1 MSPRTTS
8 WQKRKWMK
16 QVQNEIE
23 SLVKLRKEIGLTQEE
38 LADELGVSQAY
49 IARLESGKV
58 DPKLSTLL
66 RIRRVLI
73 RPRGK
78 KCGDVMSKNPI
89 TINARDS
96 VADAVRIMR
105 RRSFSQLPVVRL
117 GQTIGVITER
127 DIIRNISLNLN
138 EVTVE
143 AVMSSGGVPKVDE
156 DTPLDTII
164 PLLEVYQAV
173 IVESGGRIQGIITRS
188 DIIKQAL

>member
-1 MSPRTTS
+1 MSPRTTT
-8 WQKRKWMK
+8 WQKRKWMR
-16 QVQNEIE
+16 QVKNEIE
-23 SLVKLRKEIGLTQEE
+23 TLVRLRKEAGLTQEE

-66 RIRRVLI
+66 RIRRVLS
-73 RPRGK
+73 RSYSK
-78 KCGDVMSKNPI
+78 KCKDVMSKNPI
-89 TINARDS
+89 TINARNS

-117 GQTIGVITER
+117 GQTIGIITER
-127 DIIRNISLNLN
+127 DIIKNISLNLN
-138 EVTVE
+138 EATVE